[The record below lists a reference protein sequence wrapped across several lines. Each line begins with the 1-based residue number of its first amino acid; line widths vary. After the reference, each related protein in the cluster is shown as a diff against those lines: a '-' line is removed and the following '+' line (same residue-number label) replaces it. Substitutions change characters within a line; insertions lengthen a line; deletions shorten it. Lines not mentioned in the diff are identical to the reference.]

1 MKKILYFAV
10 GMLIMT
16 ACGSKMSETE
26 QQMAAARD
34 SLNIALANQ
43 DSLIVL
49 MTEIQQGLND
59 IKTLENIMNTS
70 DYLSETSNKRE
81 EIRNDMIL
89 IQKTLKERRDRLVE
103 LENRINKANSNNA
116 HLQKALATLREK
128 IAQQE
133 ETINDLRNQLIEA
146 NIHID
151 LLTSQVDTLNQAV
164 EESNQIREEV
174 EAANENLINEL
185 NYCYYVIGSKSE
197 LNEHKIISSGFLR
210 KTKILP
216 EGFEQE
222 YFTRD
227 DKRTLSTL
235 PLGSKKAKVLTN
247 QPESSYTIET
257 EANGMKVL
265 NITNPESFWATT
277 NYVVIQID

>member
-1 MKKILYFAV
+1 MKKILYFVV

>member
-116 HLQKALATLREK
+116 HLQKALATLREQ

-197 LNEHKIISSGFLR
+197 LNEHKRISSGFLR

-277 NYVVIQID
+277 NYLVIQID

>member
-16 ACGSKMSETE
+16 ACGSKISETE

>member
-116 HLQKALATLREK
+116 HLQKAIATLREQ

-210 KTKILP
+210 KTKIFP
-216 EGFEQE
+216 ERFEQE

>member
-116 HLQKALATLREK
+116 HLQKALATLREQ